1 MRQQAARLRAG
12 AAPHLRGGWF
22 SAGPLALLHLAKAAL
37 GVLGRTVR
45 LYYEDNCGTY
55 AAAIAYYAIFSLVP
69 LSLVILSIFGL
80 VVNENRIERFVFD
93 QVPLQ
98 ETQSVRD
105 NVQEIV
111 TRARDIS
118 AAGLGVGVVV
128 LVWSGSG
135 IFTAVRRG
143 LQAASHRK
151 KSRPYWHGK
160 LLDLALIPSLG
171 LLILLSV
178 VATTMAQILI
188 ERASQIGPL
197 PLDTNAAIRASTYA
211 LAALSSFVM
220 FLLLYRYVP
229 GSRPTWG
236 EALSGAL
243 FATVLFEGAKNLYA
257 MLFAWA
263 PFTRDTALYAGF
275 GTAMAF
281 LLWTFINASILL
293 LGAEF
298 GRAAFGAGK
307 AGDAVTERFA
317 KPFRW

>member
-1 MRQQAARLRAG
+1 M
-12 AAPHLRGGWF
+12 RGGWPGF
-22 SAGPLALLHLAKAAL
+22 GPMTLLRLVRAAL
-37 GVLGRTVR
+37 GVLGRTIR

-55 AAAIAYYAIFSLVP
+55 AAAIAYYSIFSLVP

-80 VVNENRIERFVFD
+80 VLDENRIEQFVFD

-118 AAGLGVGVVV
+118 AAGLGVGVIV
-128 LVWSGSG
+128 LIWSGSG

-151 KSRPYWHGK
+151 QGRPYLHGK
-160 LLDLALIPSLG
+160 LLDFALIPILG

-178 VATTMAQILI
+178 VATTMAQLLI
-188 ERASQIGPL
+188 ERAAEIGPFA
-197 PLDTNAAIRASTYA
+197 LDTNEAVRASTYG
-211 LAALSSFVM
+211 LAAVSSFTM
-220 FLLLYRYVP
+220 FVLLYRYVP
-229 GSRPTWG
+229 GSRPTWR
-236 EALSGAL
+236 EALAGAL

-307 AGDAVTERFA
+307 AGDAATERFA